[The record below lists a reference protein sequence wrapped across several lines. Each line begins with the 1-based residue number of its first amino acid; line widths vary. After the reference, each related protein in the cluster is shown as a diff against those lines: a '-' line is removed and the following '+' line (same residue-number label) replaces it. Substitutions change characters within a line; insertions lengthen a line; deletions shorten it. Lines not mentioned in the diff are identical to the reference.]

1 MGNEKERSQSR
12 EESRRR
18 KESNGRK
25 GRVEEA
31 MVGNDKMRRNG
42 VVEKGLKAYIGSEE
56 GEDVVVV
63 INCNSC
69 IRSIGLVFSE
79 LTNA

>member
-63 INCNSC
+63 INCKSC